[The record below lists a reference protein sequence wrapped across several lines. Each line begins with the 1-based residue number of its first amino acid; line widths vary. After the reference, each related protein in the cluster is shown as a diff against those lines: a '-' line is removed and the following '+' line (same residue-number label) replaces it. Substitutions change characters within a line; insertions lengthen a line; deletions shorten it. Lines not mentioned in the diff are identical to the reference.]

1 MTVRRLTDA
10 QRQEI
15 ALQKM
20 EGVPARALAERYEVT
35 RKTIDN
41 AVRHVRDAAAIQGS
55 PTRVV
60 GVRISERELREFDAV
75 LVRQGLTRSE
85 ALKRMM
91 RAASGLLALDEESRE
106 GLDQLRAALNRVGSN
121 VNQIAKACNQARVSG
136 QPLPYSAQDHAEVRA
151 ALGVVFQ
158 VADQVRDLARSRRG
172 QLDVTVGAVLCEAG
186 PDAAP

>member
-15 ALQKM
+15 ARQRAQ
-20 EGVPARALAERYEVT
+20 GVPARALAERYGVT

-41 AVRHVRDAAAIQGS
+41 AVRHVRDAAAVQDS

-60 GVRISERELREFDAV
+60 GVRVSERELRAFDAA
-75 LVRQGLTRSE
+75 LARQGLTRSE

-91 RAASGLLALDEESRE
+91 RAAGGLLALDGESRE

-121 VNQIAKACNQARVSG
+121 VNQIARACNQARVSG
-136 QPLPYSAQDHAEVRA
+136 QPLPYTAQDHAEIRA

-158 VADQVRDLARSRRG
+158 VADQVRDLARSRRA
-172 QLDVTVGAVLCEAG
+172 QLDVTVGAMLREES
-186 PDAAP
+186 PDATP